1 MFSKVETKRE
11 DIKSEPTFLLLN
23 QQRSKSV
30 KQLMTLK
37 KKIAK
42 QRKAEINTEEPGP
55 ITYFYNME
63 AIANRTMYNNTK

>member
-1 MFSKVETKRE
+1 METKRE

-30 KQLMTLK
+30 KTLK

-42 QRKAEINTEEPGP
+42 QRKAEINSEEPGP

-63 AIANRTMYNNTK
+63 AIANRSMYNNTK

>member
-1 MFSKVETKRE
+1 VETKRE

-30 KQLMTLK
+30 KTLK

-42 QRKAEINTEEPGP
+42 QRKAEINSEEPGP

-63 AIANRTMYNNTK
+63 AIANRSMYNNTK